1 MDAQDKWNRK
11 YMDKLTNQTSPEPN
25 KRLLEM
31 ATYLNGGTAIDFAS
45 GLGGNSFFLAE
56 LGYDMT
62 AIDISDIA
70 IMYVQEQAA
79 NRDLNITTK
88 VADLTK
94 ERTDL
99 TTRKYDLAVMTY
111 YLERSLFPLVK
122 QVIKD
127 DGYLFFETFYKQKA
141 AGNEH
146 ISNQYKLE
154 SNELLKEFSEWKIL
168 FFEENEQEGRQSIF
182 CQKIQKSIE

>member
-1 MDAQDKWNRK
+1 MDTQDKWNRK
-11 YMDKLTNQTSPEPN
+11 YMDKLTSQASPEPN
-25 KRLLEM
+25 IRLLQM
-31 ATYLNGGTAIDFAS
+31 ASYLNGGTAIDLAS
-45 GLGGNSFFLAE
+45 GLGGNSLFLAE

-70 IMYVQEQAA
+70 IKYVQEQAA
-79 NRDLNITTK
+79 KRGLNITTK

-99 TTRKYDLAVMTY
+99 TTPKYDLAVMTY

-141 AGNEH
+141 GNEH
-146 ISNQYKLE
+146 ISNQFKLE
-154 SNELLKEFSEWKIL
+154 SNELLKEFREWKIL
-168 FFEENEQEGRQSIF
+168 FFEENEQEGRQTIF
-182 CQKIQKSIE
+182 CKKIQESIG